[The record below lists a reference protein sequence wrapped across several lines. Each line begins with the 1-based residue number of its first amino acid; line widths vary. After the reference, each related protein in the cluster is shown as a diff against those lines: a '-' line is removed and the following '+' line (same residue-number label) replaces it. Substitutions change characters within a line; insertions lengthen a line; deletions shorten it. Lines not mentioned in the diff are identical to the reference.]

1 MLRIKKVRITK
12 PIPFIKLIPNFIT
25 LLALIVGVSSIRFGL
40 ESKWE
45 LAVYCILVAA
55 ILDGLDGRVARM
67 LNATSPFGAELDS
80 LCDFANFGIVPAYL
94 IYLWSFQQYEY
105 KLFSWVAM
113 LLFVICMALRLA
125 RFNTSIFQE
134 KIDTKSQYFFTGV
147 PAPIGALLAIMPLIL
162 DFDVS
167 TMLSIDIRSHTVII
181 DIYISVIAF
190 LLACRLPTFSSKHI
204 HIKPEY
210 LSLSMIVFSA
220 IIISIIIYPWY
231 SLPILACIYILS
243 IPICGIV
250 ASKLQ
255 RFQI

>member
-113 LLFVICMALRLA
+113 LLFVICMYLLLL
-125 RFNTSIFQE
+125 IFM
-134 KIDTKSQYFFTGV
+134 F
-147 PAPIGALLAIMPLIL
+147 
-162 DFDVS
+162 
-167 TMLSIDIRSHTVII
+167 
-181 DIYISVIAF
+181 F
-190 LLACRLPTFSSKHI
+190 LLFG
-204 HIKPEY
+204 
-210 LSLSMIVFSA
+210 
-220 IIISIIIYPWY
+220 
-231 SLPILACIYILS
+231 PIPQTHES
-243 IPICGIV
+243 DP
-250 ASKLQ
+250 
-255 RFQI
+255 